1 VVSDWPSGGNQL
13 AVFPDAAGI
22 AGQTMQRP
30 ARELNFPETTF
41 VLPPSNPLRTCR
53 VPIFTPRQELPSA
66 GHPTLG
72 TAAVPARRNGAHA
85 ARQFVSEQG
94 TGPVTVTVDGPETNL
109 HLRPPPLRG
118 HRRNAA
124 RGPDR
129 QSPHAAPGTQSPRA
143 GTPGPG

>member
-72 TAAVPARRNGAHA
+72 TAAVPARRNGAQV
-85 ARQFVSEQG
+85 ARQFVSEEG
-94 TGPVTVTVDGPETNL
+94 TGPVTVTVDGPETSL
-109 HLRPPPLRG
+109 HLRPPPATRPPAK
-118 HRRNAA
+118 RR
-124 RGPDR
+124 
-129 QSPHAAPGTQSPRA
+129 PR
-143 GTPGPG
+143 P